1 MSTLVNIEPLYQQ
14 VRQVLDG
21 AQQQV
26 RHVVNDVMV
35 QSYWHI
41 GRLIVEDEQG
51 GAARAEYGKQTL
63 KQLSQKLSAEYGK
76 GFSPQS
82 YGVFA
87 SFIWSSP
94 FSPRHG
100 ENYVGRIIVF

>member
-41 GRLIVEDEQG
+41 GRLIVEG
-51 GAARAEYGKQTL
+51 
-63 KQLSQKLSAEYGK
+63 
-76 GFSPQS
+76 
-82 YGVFA
+82 
-87 SFIWSSP
+87 
-94 FSPRHG
+94 
-100 ENYVGRIIVF
+100 

>member
-63 KQLSQKLSAEYGK
+63 KQLSQKLSDEYGK

-82 YGVFA
+82 LW
-87 SFIWSSP
+87 SFRQ
-94 FSPRHG
+94 F
-100 ENYVGRIIVF
+100 YF

>member
-51 GAARAEYGKQTL
+51 GSARAEYGKQTL
-63 KQLSQKLSAEYGK
+63 KQ
-76 GFSPQS
+76 
-82 YGVFA
+82 
-87 SFIWSSP
+87 
-94 FSPRHG
+94 
-100 ENYVGRIIVF
+100 